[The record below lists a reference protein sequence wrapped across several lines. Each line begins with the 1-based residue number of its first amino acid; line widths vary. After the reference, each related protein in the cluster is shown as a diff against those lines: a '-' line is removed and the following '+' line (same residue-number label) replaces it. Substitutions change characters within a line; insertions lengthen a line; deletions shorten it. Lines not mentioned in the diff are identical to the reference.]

1 MRKKY
6 TYNDAYVE
14 STIVMD
20 GCKAIE
26 AHLIAHVSNPL
37 LNYRHQLEA
46 IEEALSYITKGEM
59 ANFSPV
65 FIRYFVSDAANQ
77 TELINN
83 SELNCARSVVEQPPL
98 NGTKV
103 AVWCYL
109 MAGVTTTALEN
120 GLFAVDQGQYR
131 HLWGGSAHN
140 FAKNSEEQTLLLF
153 EEYEKQLA
161 DEGCT
166 LADNCLRTWF
176 FVNDVDLN
184 YGGVVRAR
192 NSVFALRGLTADT
205 HFIASTGIGGRQAD
219 PNVLA
224 QMDTYA
230 VKGLRKEQVKY
241 LYAPTH
247 LNRTS
252 EYGVSFERGTAVEY
266 HDRRHVFISGTAS
279 IDNRG
284 QIVHEG
290 DIVNQT
296 DRMTENVGVLLRE
309 AGCSYDDVTHII
321 VYLRDIA
328 DYQIVMT
335 IMKRKFPYMPIV
347 IVHAPVCRP
356 GWLIEMECMAVK
368 KIEN

>member
-1 MRKKY
+1 M
-6 TYNDAYVE
+6 
-14 STIVMD
+14 S
-20 GCKAIE
+20 
-26 AHLIAHVSNPL
+26 
-37 LNYRHQLEA
+37 
-46 IEEALSYITKGEM
+46 
-59 ANFSPV
+59 
-65 FIRYFVSDAANQ
+65 
-77 TELINN
+77 
-83 SELNCARSVVEQPPL
+83 
-98 NGTKV
+98 
-103 AVWCYL
+103 
-109 MAGVTTTALEN
+109 
-120 GLFAVDQGQYR
+120 
-131 HLWGGSAHN
+131 
-140 FAKNSEEQTLLLF
+140 
-153 EEYEKQLA
+153 
-161 DEGCT
+161 
-166 LADNCLRTWF
+166 
-176 FVNDVDLN
+176 
-184 YGGVVRAR
+184 AR
-192 NSVFALRGLTADT
+192 NRVFASRGLTADT

-230 VKGLRKEQVKY
+230 VKGLGKEQVKY

-368 KIEN
+368 KIDN